1 MKNKCYKLLILLLV
15 TCTTVAN
22 GQSNPTNMKWWK
34 DGKFGLFLHWGLYSQ
49 TAGYWKGQKARAN
62 EHFMLGE
69 KIPLKEYATIANDF
83 NPVKFNADEWVKRA
97 KDAGMKYIV
106 ITTKHHDGFSMF
118 NSPSQPYNIV
128 KTTPWA
134 KDPMKDLALACQ
146 KYGLKLCFYYS
157 LGRDWENP
165 DVPTKNGY
173 RSNTWDYPN
182 EENKDF
188 AKYFER
194 KVKPQ
199 IRELLTQYGPIGLL
213 WFDTPEQISTAQSQ
227 ELRQLIKSI
236 QPNCIVNDRIGNGM
250 GDYSVAEQK
259 IENKTEIKPWE
270 SCVTMSAKW
279 GYVKYDTA
287 WKSPELLVRQL
298 VEVVCKG
305 GNFLLNVAPKGDGT
319 FPTEATQRLARI
331 GHWMKINKEAI
342 YGVSPFTVL
351 NEGAQSEKGRD
362 DAMGKS
368 DNDFTSKNTR
378 PDIYFAK
385 KGKVI
390 YVYARSWKEKNLKLK
405 NLAKSEIN
413 IKSISMLG
421 SKEKLKWQQDA
432 DGLQIALPKEFPIA
446 VPVYVFE
453 VRI

>member
-1 MKNKCYKLLILLLV
+1 MKNKCCKLLILLLV
-15 TCTTVAN
+15 TCITVAK
-22 GQSNPTNMKWWK
+22 GQSTTDMQWWQ

-83 NPVKFNADEWVKRA
+83 NPVKFNADEWAKSA

-134 KDPMKDLALACQ
+134 KDPMKDLAIACK

-157 LGRDWENP
+157 LGRDWEDP
-165 DVPTKNGY
+165 DVPTINGY

-182 EENKDF
+182 EGQKDF

-199 IRELLTQYGPIGLL
+199 IRELLTQYGPIGVL
-213 WFDTPEQISTAQSQ
+213 WFDTPEQISKAQSQ

-236 QPNCIVNDRIGNGM
+236 QPDCIVNDRIGNGM
-250 GDYSVAEQK
+250 GDYSVVEQK
-259 IENKTEIKPWE
+259 IEDKTEIKPWE

-279 GYVKYDTA
+279 GYVQYDTA

-319 FPTEATQRLARI
+319 FPSEATERLKAV
-331 GHWMKINKEAI
+331 GNWMEINRQAI
-342 YGVSPFTVL
+342 YGITPYIVL
-351 NEGAQSEKGRD
+351 NEGAQSEKGRA

-368 DNDFTSKNTR
+368 DNDFTSKNIR

-390 YVYARSWKEKNLKLK
+390 YVYARSWKENNLKLK
-405 NLAKSEIN
+405 NLAKSEVN
-413 IKSISMLG
+413 IKSVSMLG
-421 SKEKLKWQQDA
+421 SKEKLKWQQDT
-432 DGLQIALPKEFPIA
+432 DGLQVALPKKLPIA